1 MSTILFYD
9 PRFPYMGERPDNAT
23 LMQLSGRMAVTGADS
38 LTEALDNKQAG
49 CLVMLHGS
57 YFPRKAWGALLAFLR
72 RGGGLVHAGGAP
84 FKIPV
89 AEVDGK
95 WVPAHE
101 MTAYHQQLHIHEALE
116 VDHALIQR
124 LEACTELPLFAGREA
139 LLEVRPTY
147 GLVLHVSKSRDI
159 PQESGSNGPMD
170 AAVYPLLKGISAEG
184 REVAAPAVLL
194 EHRSGDYAGGRWLLI
209 NQQLGAAFWTLEGIA
224 AIEEWAGFCG
234 RGATEMTLKTGY
246 AAYKPGEIAEL
257 RVELQDIRRSGYPQS
272 GGSGEWSFRISL
284 ESADSGEALWNTEL
298 LLRAGPDK
306 AFASLQIPV
315 TVQPGLYRLTA
326 EVVSAKGERRRLRQG
341 YWGLDEELLQTGTPL
356 TRDRDYFRKDGRPFP
371 VVGMT
376 YMTSDVSRKFLFLPN
391 PALWDKDMKIMK
403 AAGINWLR
411 TGLWTAWRNIAFAD
425 GHASEEVLRAV
436 DAFIL
441 TAKRNGL
448 EVTFTFFAFTPEAW
462 EGMNPY
468 LDPRSIEAQKRF
480 ILAVA
485 ARHRQ
490 TTNVNWDFI
499 NEPSLFDPGR
509 IFTGPRT
516 LADRFERKAYSEWLA
531 VRHWTIEEL
540 QDRWNMTPEQLPDF
554 SAAVP
559 PEREEISF
567 DVENMRLPGKHN
579 RWLDYT
585 IFTMEMFNR
594 WVRQLAVSLKTVVP
608 EHMITVGQDEGLG
621 RGPRPSPFFYAGEV
635 DYTTVHTW
643 WLNDALVWDSVF
655 AKAVD
660 KPCLVQETGIMYV
673 EHPDNRAKRSEGE
686 LRSILER
693 KYAYAFAAGGAGAV
707 QWLWNTNY
715 YMNNVNESNIGALR
729 ADGTEKPE
737 ADVSYDFGGF
747 MQKIAELF
755 EERVLEETA
764 VVFPYSNDFSSRPLA
779 LEATTKAARVLG
791 YGLKI
796 PYRGLGEYQLESL
809 GEYPPRLIIVP
820 SPHNFSDEALDTLVQ
835 HVRSHGGTLLIS
847 GPLGLDAYWKPTD
860 RLSDLTG
867 GRLLENVLREETLE
881 IGGILHPVSYGGKRI
896 GEVSKETAKGQTAKS
911 SVLQR
916 FQVGRGQLL
925 WSPLPV
931 ELNERGEAL
940 QAIYSEAVAAS
951 GLSLPMIWIAGGNLP
966 GVFGTKLS
974 FRDGSLYIFVSE
986 YAQDAD
992 IEVEDSASGRRYRF
1006 LLEKER
1012 SVLFATDSR
1021 GRVQE
1026 SYRGLAIEE
1035 WAAASF
1041 SATDGSKADHH
1052 LKGGEAIV

>member
-9 PRFPYMGERPDNAT
+9 PRFPYAGKRPDNDT
-23 LMQLSGRMAVTGADS
+23 LMQLSGRMAVTAADT
-38 LTEALDNKQAG
+38 LAEALDNGQAD
-49 CLVMLHGS
+49 CLVMVHGS
-57 YFPRKAWGALLAFLR
+57 YFPRQAWGALLAFLR
-72 RGGGLVHAGGAP
+72 QGGGLVHAGGAP

-89 AEVDGK
+89 AEQEGE
-95 WVPAHE
+95 WIPGHE

-116 VDHALIQR
+116 VDPAPIQR
-124 LEACTELPLFAGREA
+124 LEASTELPLFAGKEA
-139 LLEVRPTY
+139 LLEVKPTC

-170 AAVYPLLKGISAEG
+170 AAIYPLLKGISAEG

-224 AIEEWAGFCG
+224 ALEEWAGFCG
-234 RGATEMTLKTGY
+234 RGATEMALKTGY
-246 AAYKPGEIAEL
+246 AAYKPGETAEL
-257 RVELQDIRRSGYPQS
+257 RVELQDIRRSGYPQT
-272 GGSGEWSFRISL
+272 GGSGEWSFRITLAS
-284 ESADSGEALWNTEL
+284 EGYGGALWNAEL
-298 LLRAGPDK
+298 QLRAGPDK

-315 TVQPGLYRLTA
+315 AVKPGLYRLTA
-326 EVVSAKGERRRLRQG
+326 EAVSAAGERRRLHQG
-341 YWGLDEELLQTGTPL
+341 YWGQDEELLRAGTPL
-356 TRDRDYFRKDGRPFP
+356 TRGRDYFRKDGRPFP

-376 YMTSDVSRKFLFLPN
+376 YMTSDVSRKFLFMPN
-391 PALWDKDMKIMK
+391 PALWDKDMKTMK

-411 TGLWTAWRNIAFAD
+411 TGLWTAWRNIGFAD

-436 DAFIL
+436 DAFIM
-441 TAKRNGL
+441 TAKRHGL

-462 EGMNPY
+462 EGVNPY

-485 ARHRQ
+485 ARHRR
-490 TTNVNWDFI
+490 TSNVNWDFI

-516 LADRFERKAYSEWLA
+516 LNDRFERKAYSEWLA
-531 VRHWTIEEL
+531 ARHGSVHEL
-540 QDRWNMTPEQLPDF
+540 QDRWNMTPEQLPDY
-554 SAAVP
+554 AAALP

-567 DVENMRLPGKHN
+567 DIENMRLPGKHN

-585 IFTMEMFNR
+585 LFTMEMFNR
-594 WVRQLAVSLKTVVP
+594 WVRELAASLKTAVP
-608 EHMITVGQDEGLG
+608 DHLITVGQDEGLG

-686 LRSILER
+686 LRNILER
-693 KYAYAFAAGGAGAV
+693 KYAYAFAAGGAGAI

-737 ADVSYDFGGF
+737 ADVSYHFGGF
-747 MQKIAELF
+747 MQRIAELF
-755 EERVLEETA
+755 EERVLEETV

-779 LEATTKAARVLG
+779 LEATTRAARVLG
-791 YGLKI
+791 YELKI

-809 GEYPPRLIIVP
+809 EEYPPRLIIVP
-820 SPHNFSDEALDTLVQ
+820 SPHNFSDEALDTLAG
-835 HVRSHGGTLLIS
+835 HVRCHGGTLLIS
-847 GPLGLDAYWKPTD
+847 GPLGLDAYWKPTA
-860 RLSDLTG
+860 RLSELTG
-867 GRLLENVLREETLE
+867 GRRLGNVLREEALD
-881 IGGILHPVSYGGKRI
+881 IGGTIHPVSYGGKRI
-896 GEVSKETAKGQTAKS
+896 GEVSKETGEGTVPEPA
-911 SVLQR
+911 VLQR
-916 FQVGRGQLL
+916 FPIGKGELM
-925 WSPLPV
+925 WCPLPL
-931 ELNERGEAL
+931 ELNER
-940 QAIYSEAVAAS
+940 SEAVRALYEEAAAVS
-951 GLSLPMIWIAGGNLP
+951 GLSLPMKWISGGDLP
-966 GVFGTKLS
+966 GVYGTRLS
-974 FRDGSLYIFVSE
+974 FRDGALFIFVSE
-986 YAQDAD
+986 YACDAG
-992 IEVEDSASGRRYRF
+992 IEVEDSGSGRRYRF

-1012 SVLFATDSR
+1012 SVLFAVDGEGKVR
-1021 GRVQE
+1021 E
-1026 SYRGLAIEE
+1026 SYRGLVIEE
-1035 WAAASF
+1035 RAAAASPE
-1041 SATDGSKADHH
+1041 SSKTAEPKAEPHN
-1052 LKGGEAIV
+1052 I